1 MWNSM
6 PFLRLLITYLLWRFF
21 GEWTFLVICA
31 YFAIHAYFQEPK
43 RRTLIGGLGLLFA
56 ISCFE
61 LIAFFRTEQ
70 ATNMHSSEKI
80 ELTQSILLELERENE
95 NWQHWKSLNLNAPDS
110 CFLLHIKKPSSLRTG
125 DTLVFKAVWLNFE
138 KAAYPGDFDQEKYRR
153 SQSIFKHAFL
163 SSYLHLP
170 GNEAKSTLKT
180 SLFRKLKAHLTPFPD
195 ELEGLFLAMLTG
207 EKSDLDRATKL
218 GFQSSGLMHILAV
231 SGLHVGL
238 VAALPL
244 MLLKSIPK
252 LWLKTI
258 ILTRI
263 GASILVWTYA
273 YFTGLSPSICRAA
286 VMFSFFLWAPSLR
299 GNHQKINVLCASAF
313 ILLLIEPSWLG
324 NVGFQLSY
332 SAVVGIFLLMP
343 VFQSCWNS
351 EYRLST
357 YLRDGLAVSMA
368 AQVATLP
375 LSLFYFNQF
384 PTYFL
389 LSNLIV
395 APLLVVIIYL
405 LMGLIVLNELGLQ
418 FELLYELISFLSE
431 WTLRINEFI
440 ISLPNALIQG
450 LHPRL
455 WISIL
460 GFAMIAV
467 LIHSTKIHA
476 SNKRFTQVLLFSSL
490 CLLFVL
496 AMKVDY
502 YLQHKSSLLI
512 QKNGDKHFIIQN
524 NKEGIL
530 ISSEKSA
537 FESSQIQRN
546 WEKYYGI
553 DLKMIAVETDTML
566 FMPFECA
573 LRNGT
578 IYWERKSFNLSNNQ
592 D

>member
-21 GEWTFLVICA
+21 GEWTFLVISA
-31 YFAIHAYFQEPK
+31 YFAFHAYFKEPK

-56 ISCFE
+56 IACFE
-61 LIAFFRTEQ
+61 LIAFFRTQAPLHNTDSEQ
-70 ATNMHSSEKI
+70 N
-80 ELTQSILLELERENE
+80 ELTLGLLLELEREND
-95 NWQHWKSLNLNAPDS
+95 NWQHWTCLNLNAPDS
-110 CFLLHIKKPSSLRTG
+110 CFLLHIKKPSNLKTR
-125 DTLVFKAVWLNFE
+125 DTLVFKASWMSFP
-138 KAAYPGDFDQEKYRR
+138 KGDYPGDFDQEKYRNSR
-153 SQSIFKHAFL
+153 STFAHAFL
-163 SSYLHLP
+163 SNYLHLP
-170 GNEAKSTLKT
+170 GNHASSSLKS
-180 SLFRKLKAHLTPFPD
+180 SLFEKLKAHLDPFPD

-252 LWLKTI
+252 LWIKTI
-258 ILTRI
+258 ILTRV
-263 GASILVWTYA
+263 GASILVWAYA

-286 VMFSFFLWAPSLR
+286 VMFSFFLWAPNLR

-313 ILLLIEPSWLG
+313 ILLLIEPTWLE

-332 SAVVGIFLLMP
+332 AAVVGIFLLMP
-343 VFQSCWNS
+343 VFQSWWNAKN
-351 EYRLST
+351 RLGQ
-357 YLRDGLAVSMA
+357 YIRNALAVSMA

-384 PTYFL
+384 PSYFL

-395 APLLVVIIYL
+395 APLLVLIIYL
-405 LMGLIVLNELGLQ
+405 LMGLILLNELGLD
-418 FELLYELISFLSE
+418 FNLVYALITFLSE
-431 WTLRINEFI
+431 RTLQINEFI
-440 ISLPNALIQG
+440 VALPHSLIQG

-460 GFAMIAV
+460 GYTLVAY
-467 LIHSTKIHA
+467 LIHSSQFDATKKRCIPVLRFA
-476 SNKRFTQVLLFSSL
+476 SV
-490 CLLFVL
+490 CLVFML
-496 AMKVDY
+496 AMKMDHY
-502 YLQHKSSLLI
+502 FQHKSSWLI
-512 QKNGDKHFIIQN
+512 QKNGDQHFIVQN
-524 NKEGIL
+524 DREGLL
-530 ISSEKSA
+530 ISSGKRE

-546 WEKYYGI
+546 WKKYYGI
-553 DLKMIAVETDTML
+553 DLKIISAETDTML
-566 FMPFECA
+566 FKPFECA

-578 IYWERKSFNLSNNQ
+578 VYWEKKHFKITSNKN
-592 D
+592 